1 MYSVRWGALV
11 PFVIV
16 VVLLMTWLL
25 YFTFSDDFLT
35 KRKIV
40 YTEVRP
46 REDEISRTQSK
57 INLNTLIETNQKRKN
72 MNHFFDKVWYEK
84 RD

>member
-1 MYSVRWGALV
+1 V

-57 INLNTLIETNQKRKN
+57 MNLNTLIETNQKRKN

>member
-1 MYSVRWGALV
+1 V

-35 KRKIV
+35 RRKIV

-46 REDEISRTQSK
+46 REDDISRTQSK
-57 INLNTLIETNQKRKN
+57 MNLNTLIETNQRRKN
-72 MNHFFDKVWYEK
+72 INHFFDRVWYEK

>member
-1 MYSVRWGALV
+1 M

-46 REDEISRTQSK
+46 REDDISRTQSK
-57 INLNTLIETNQKRKN
+57 MNLNTLIETNQKRKN

>member
-1 MYSVRWGALV
+1 V

-46 REDEISRTQSK
+46 REDDISRTQSK
-57 INLNTLIETNQKRKN
+57 MNLNTLIETNQKRKN

>member
-1 MYSVRWGALV
+1 V

-35 KRKIV
+35 RRKIV

-46 REDEISRTQSK
+46 REDDISRTQSK
-57 INLNTLIETNQKRKN
+57 MNLNTLIETNQRRKN

>member
-1 MYSVRWGALV
+1 M

-57 INLNTLIETNQKRKN
+57 MNLNTLIETNQKRKN

>member
-1 MYSVRWGALV
+1 
-11 PFVIV
+11 
-16 VVLLMTWLL
+16 MTWLL

-46 REDEISRTQSK
+46 REDDISRTQSK
-57 INLNTLIETNQKRKN
+57 MNLNTLIETNQKRKN

>member
-1 MYSVRWGALV
+1 
-11 PFVIV
+11 
-16 VVLLMTWLL
+16 MTWLL

-57 INLNTLIETNQKRKN
+57 MNLNTLIETNQKRKN